1 MKIFNIYHVYDKSKK
16 FEKKFFNQVYD
27 SSKSSIKL
35 NCYQYE
41 LVPKIAQGILLLV
54 TKINERTAKNRPK
67 KKKWVENN
75 IMLAKYFVCVRNK
88 DIE

>member
-16 FEKKFFNQVYD
+16 IKLKKKKKNLNQVYD

-54 TKINERTAKNRPK
+54 TKINEGTAKNRPRK
-67 KKKWVENN
+67 KK
-75 IMLAKYFVCVRNK
+75 
-88 DIE
+88 

>member
-54 TKINERTAKNRPK
+54 TKINEGTAKNRPK
-67 KKKWVENN
+67 KKEISRKWYYVS
-75 IMLAKYFVCVRNK
+75 
-88 DIE
+88 

>member
-1 MKIFNIYHVYDKSKK
+1 MFMTSRKK
-16 FEKKFFNQVYD
+16 LKKKKKKKNLNQVYD

-54 TKINERTAKNRPK
+54 TKINEGTAKNRPR

-75 IMLAKYFVCVRNK
+75 IVS
-88 DIE
+88 